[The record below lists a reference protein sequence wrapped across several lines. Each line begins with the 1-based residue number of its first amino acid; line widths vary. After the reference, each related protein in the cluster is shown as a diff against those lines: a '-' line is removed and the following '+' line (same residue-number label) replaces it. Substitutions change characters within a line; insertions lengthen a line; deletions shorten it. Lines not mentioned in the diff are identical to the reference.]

1 MSTTL
6 RRCNIVYKTVSSLI
20 VGVIMLHSN
29 LNCNIIFHT
38 FTVNNLLI
46 ERSFT
51 LVQICYK
58 FFNTTF
64 IVEYMLMDLF
74 LTKIS

>member
-1 MSTTL
+1 
-6 RRCNIVYKTVSSLI
+6 
-20 VGVIMLHSN
+20 MLHGN

-51 LVQICYK
+51 LVQVCYK